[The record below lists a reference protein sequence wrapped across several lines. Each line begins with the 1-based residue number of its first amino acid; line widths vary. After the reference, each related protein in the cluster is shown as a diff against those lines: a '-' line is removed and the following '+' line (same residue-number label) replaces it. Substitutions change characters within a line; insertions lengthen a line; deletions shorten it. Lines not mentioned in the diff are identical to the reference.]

1 MIFKFRL
8 VQKGSICD
16 VITIKN
22 IVAGCIW
29 KDQNGGL
36 LQMFAI
42 LVGLLGP
49 LEGNY
54 YIVMHLLHR
63 KECRLEIM
71 FSHHIV
77 ILP

>member
-1 MIFKFRL
+1 MILKLRL

-16 VITIKN
+16 VITIKK

-29 KDQNGGL
+29 KVQNSGL
-36 LQMFAI
+36 LQMLAI

-54 YIVMHLLHR
+54 YIGMHLLHI